1 MRVLI
6 ADDHPVVIS
15 GIEAILRDTPY
26 EVIGTARSG
35 AQVLDALPQARPDL
49 LLLDV
54 RMPDQGGID
63 VLRTLRSRGDERPVV
78 LLTASLTDQLL
89 MDAIELGVQGIVL
102 KEGAQHLLVR
112 CLDDV
117 KAGRRWIAREL
128 LQQALEM
135 KMNEG
140 SGASTGGLRSLTPR
154 ERAIAGLVAH
164 GKRNREI
171 AGELGIS
178 EGTVKIHLH
187 RIYEKLGVSNRTEL
201 AVLARDIAPE

>member
-15 GIEAILRDTPY
+15 GIEAILRDTSY
-26 EVIGTARSG
+26 EVVGTARSG
-35 AQVLDALPQARPDL
+35 AQVLDALAPLRPDL